1 MAISGFNGIP
11 LNTMQTFTASN
22 SAATTLSV
30 PDGADFIL
38 IEGHQHDLRIRF
50 DGTDPTSHIGFK
62 IPKDTP
68 TTVYVGI
75 GTTIKIIAVENSPA
89 VYWQAWR
96 VMRDNNA

>member
-1 MAISGFNGIP
+1 MAIVGFTGIP

-22 SAATTLSV
+22 SAATTLSI
-30 PDGADFIL
+30 PEGADFIL

-50 DGTDPTSHIGFK
+50 DGTDPTTTVGFK

-75 GTTIKIIAVENSPA
+75 GTTIKITAIENHPA

-96 VMRDNNA
+96 VKKDDNA